1 MERDSEVDTPRH
13 ELVHFL
19 HENFLCN
26 FYATLYSHFIFPFP
40 VQTLLTSKLKSNF
53 FKVKHSA
60 AFTKWMR
67 SNTSWP
73 SLNYFYFVWI
83 GGNNGL
89 NGFGEFIYESVVP
102 ATFMAPMKSTFDM
115 NDAQTILVC
124 INKNTMY
131 VSLFVN
137 FCFALRLSRRWMGN
151 CTDIL
156 VAVVQVQRD
165 VVSSSL
171 SSSVNQAMM
180 VWTWVGPDVWHATEH
195 ILACVQRLTLRYTL
209 HLRL

>member
-1 MERDSEVDTPRH
+1 M
-13 ELVHFL
+13 
-19 HENFLCN
+19 
-26 FYATLYSHFIFPFP
+26 
-40 VQTLLTSKLKSNF
+40 
-53 FKVKHSA
+53 
-60 AFTKWMR
+60 
-67 SNTSWP
+67 
-73 SLNYFYFVWI
+73 
-83 GGNNGL
+83 

-137 FCFALRLSRRWMGN
+137 FCFALRLSRRCMGN

-171 SSSVNQAMM
+171 SSSVDQAMM
-180 VWTWVGPDVWHATEH
+180 VWT
-195 ILACVQRLTLRYTL
+195 
-209 HLRL
+209 